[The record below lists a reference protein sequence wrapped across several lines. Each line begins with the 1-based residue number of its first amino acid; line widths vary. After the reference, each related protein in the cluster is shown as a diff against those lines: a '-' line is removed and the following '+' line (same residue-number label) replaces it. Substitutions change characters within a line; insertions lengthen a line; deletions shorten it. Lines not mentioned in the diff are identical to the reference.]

1 MEDKKEDNKME
12 QTTVNHQM
20 MGYDRTST
28 MFSPDG
34 RLLQV
39 EYAKKTIRQ
48 GSTAIGMVCKEGVL
62 LVTDKRVA
70 NKLVIGESV
79 EKLFQVDEHIGATIS
94 GFVSDGRILIER
106 ARIRA
111 QQHRVTYDE
120 TIDVLELVKSIC
132 DMKQWFTQVGGARPF
147 GVSILFGGVD
157 EDGEGKLFATEPSG
171 IFFQYKAVAVGEGE
185 VEVNNMLSK
194 DYKDGIALQEGV
206 KLAIRGLKKALGK
219 DFDVDRLSAA
229 YVDIAE
235 KKFRKMDISLLRK
248 LSK

>member
-1 MEDKKEDNKME
+1 ME
-12 QTTVNHQM
+12 QATVNHQM

-48 GSTAIGMVCKEGVL
+48 GSTAVGIVCKEGVL
-62 LVTDKRVA
+62 LLTDKRVA
-70 NKLVIGESV
+70 NKLVVGESV

-120 TIDVLELVKSIC
+120 SIDVLELVRGIC

-157 EDGEGKLFATEPSG
+157 EDGDGKLFATEPSG

-185 VEVNNMLSK
+185 VEVNNSLSK
-194 DYKDGIALQEGV
+194 EYKDGISLQEGI
-206 KLAIRGLKKALGK
+206 KLAIRALKKALIK
-219 DFDVDRLSAA
+219 DFDVERLSAA
-229 YVDIAE
+229 YIDIGE
-235 KKFRKMDISLLRK
+235 KKYKKIDIGMLRK

>member
-1 MEDKKEDNKME
+1 ME
-12 QTTVNHQM
+12 QATVNHQM

-62 LVTDKRVA
+62 LITDKRVA
-70 NKLVIGESV
+70 NKLVVGESV
-79 EKLFQVDEHIGATIS
+79 EKLFQVDGHIGATIS

-106 ARIRA
+106 ARIKA

-120 TIDVLELVKSIC
+120 PIDILELVRSIC

-157 EDGEGKLFATEPSG
+157 EDGEPKLFATEPSG

-185 VEVNNMLSK
+185 VEVNGMLSK
-194 DYKDGIALQEGV
+194 EYKDGIVLNEGM
-206 KLAIRGLKKALGK
+206 KLAIRALKKALVK
-219 DFDVDRLSAA
+219 DFDVERLNAA
-229 YVDIAE
+229 YIDLSE
-235 KKFRKMDISLLRK
+235 KKYRRIDMNLLRK

>member
-1 MEDKKEDNKME
+1 M
-12 QTTVNHQM
+12 
-20 MGYDRTST
+20 
-28 MFSPDG
+28 
-34 RLLQV
+34 LL
-39 EYAKKTIRQ
+39 
-48 GSTAIGMVCKEGVL
+48 
-62 LVTDKRVA
+62 TDKRVA
-70 NKLVIGESV
+70 NKLVVGESV

-120 TIDVLELVKSIC
+120 SIDVLELVRGIC

-185 VEVNNMLSK
+185 VEVNNILGK
-194 DYKDGIALQEGV
+194 EYKDGIGLQEGI
-206 KLAIRGLKKALGK
+206 KLAIRALKKALTK
-219 DFDVDRLSAA
+219 EFDVERLSAA
-229 YVDIAE
+229 YIDIEE
-235 KKFRKMDISLLRK
+235 KKYRKIEIGMLRK